1 MASQPKAP
9 FWLAV
14 WAVILGLVGLAAW
27 RAGMLDQFGLGRP
40 AGGNAA
46 ARQAGPAGG
55 GATGAGD
62 GPAVAGGGTAGS
74 GTGAEGVLFEAGDSA
89 APTTVKEYTFKP
101 AEKLPPVKGTSAYK
115 PLEND
120 TVRFALNVWAGWS
133 PIILANNGFKA
144 GKVWQAPGGKPFKIE
159 LVLIDNPVTMRDAYA
174 AGEVHIGWATLDMIP
189 LFLEGLVDRTGAPKD
204 SRVMPRVF
212 QQVDFSNGGDGI
224 VVREGI
230 KTVRD
235 LAGKKLALAQN
246 SPSQFFALNMLVAGG
261 LQPGDVDMVYTE
273 DAFQAA
279 AAFNAQ
285 KDLAGCVSWAPDIYN
300 LEKAKG
306 NRMLVTT
313 QTANRLIA
321 DVWFARA
328 DFAKDHPD
336 KIEAIVRGIFDA
348 MELLKTESARAKA
361 AELMSAGYNIPATD
375 TLSMLG
381 DAHSTNWAENY
392 QFFINRNN
400 PANFERIWKQAYYLY
415 RRVGAISNPPVPFD
429 QVMDFSVIQKLGSEP
444 KYAET
449 KDEYAKP
456 LPPKTLSQIRAENE
470 EILTNTVVI
479 HFFPNSW
486 DLRKRIV
493 RRIDGKD
500 VEEPYDSTVDL
511 VLDEVGALAKQFG
524 NARIVIEGHTDG
536 SMKGSVPPAMVRELS
551 RERAGAVKA
560 SLVEKFEFDENRF
573 AIDGVGWDRPADPEH
588 PGDHAKNRRVEIKV
602 YSAEK
607 E

>member
-1 MASQPKAP
+1 MAGQPKAP

-27 RAGMLDQFGLGRP
+27 RAGMFGPRGAADVAP
-40 AGGNAA
+40 PAPVAGGAPGGA
-46 ARQAGPAGG
+46 AGG
-55 GATGAGD
+55 GD
-62 GPAVAGGGTAGS
+62 
-74 GTGAEGVLFEAGDSA
+74 GAEGMASEAADTS
-89 APTTVKEYTFKP
+89 APTTVTEYTFTP

-115 PLEND
+115 PLEDD

-133 PIILANNGFKA
+133 PIIYANEGFKA
-144 GKVWQAPGGKPFKIE
+144 GKVWQTPDGRPFKLE

-174 AGEVHIGWATLDMIP
+174 AGEVHIGWATLDMVP
-189 LFLEGLVDRTGAPKD
+189 LFLEGLVDATGKPKD
-204 SRVMPRVF
+204 SRVMPRIY

-224 VVREGI
+224 VVRDSI

-235 LAGKKLALAQN
+235 LVGKKLVLAQN

-261 LQPGDVDMVYTE
+261 VQPGEVDMVYTE

-279 AAFNAQ
+279 AAFNAN
-285 KDLAGCVSWAPDIYN
+285 KELAGCVSWAPDIYN

-336 KIEAIVRGIFDA
+336 KVEAIVRGIFDA
-348 MELLKTESARAKA
+348 MEALKTETARAKV
-361 AELMSAGYNIPATD
+361 AELMAAGYNIPATD
-375 TLSMLG
+375 TLAMLG

-392 QFFINRNN
+392 QFFVNRNN

-429 QVMDFSVIQKLGSEP
+429 QVMDFSVIQKLGKEP
-444 KYAET
+444 RYAET
-449 KDEYAKP
+449 RDEYARA
-456 LPPKTLSQIRAENE
+456 LAPKSLSQIRAENE

-479 HFFPNSW
+479 HFFPNSA
-486 DLRKRIV
+486 DLRKKIV
-493 RRIDGKD
+493 RRVDGKE
-500 VEEPYDSTVDL
+500 VEEPYDPAVDL
-511 VLDEVGALAKQFG
+511 VLDEVGALAQQFG
-524 NARIVIEGHTDG
+524 NSRIVVEGHTDG
-536 SMKGSVPPAMVRELS
+536 SMKGQVPASMVKDLS
-551 RERAGAVKA
+551 RQRAGAVQEA
-560 SLVEKFEFDENRF
+560 LVDRFSFDPNRF
-573 AIDGVGWDRPADPEH
+573 AADGLGWDRPADPDQ
-588 PGDHAKNRRVEIKV
+588 PDNHALNRRVEIKV

>member
-14 WAVILGLVGLAAW
+14 WAVILGLLALAAW
-27 RAGMLDQFGLGRP
+27 RAGMFGGGVPVRP
-40 AGGNAA
+40 AGGAGA
-46 ARQAGPAGG
+46 PVKAGPAGG
-55 GATGAGD
+55 GE
-62 GPAVAGGGTAGS
+62 GPTGGG
-74 GTGAEGVLFEAGDSA
+74 EGPLYEAADASV
-89 APTTVKEYTFKP
+89 PTTVKEYSFKP

-115 PLEND
+115 PLVED

-133 PIILANNGFKA
+133 PIIHANNGFKA
-144 GKVWQAPGGKPFKIE
+144 GKVWQAPGGKPFKVE

-189 LFLEGLVDRTGAPKD
+189 LFLEGLIDRTGAPKD
-204 SRVMPRVF
+204 SRVMPRVY

-230 KTVRD
+230 RTVRD
-235 LAGKKLALAQN
+235 LVGKKIALAQN

-261 LQPGDVDMVYTE
+261 LQPQDVQMVYTE

-279 AAFNAQ
+279 AAFNSQ

-300 LEKAKG
+300 LAKAKG
-306 NRMLVTT
+306 NRMLVNT

-328 DFAKDHPD
+328 DFAQDHPD
-336 KIEAIVRGIFDA
+336 KIEAIVRGIFDS
-348 MELLKTESARAKA
+348 MEELKTETGKAKA
-361 AELMSAGYNIPATD
+361 AELMAAGYNIPASD
-375 TLSMLG
+375 ALSMLG

-392 QFFINRNN
+392 QFFVNRNN
-400 PANFERIWKQAYYLY
+400 PANFERIWKQSYYLY
-415 RRVGAISNPPVPFD
+415 RKVGAITSPPVAFD
-429 QVMDFSVIQKLGSEP
+429 QVMDFSVIQKLGKEP

-449 KDEYAKP
+449 KDEYTRP
-456 LPPKTLSQIRAENE
+456 LPPKSLSQIRAEND

-486 DLRKRIV
+486 DLRKRIT
-493 RRIDGKD
+493 RRVDGKEI
-500 VEEPYDSTVDL
+500 EEPYDASVDL
-511 VLDEVGALAKQFG
+511 VLDEVATLAKQFG
-524 NARIVIEGHTDG
+524 AARIVIEGHTDS
-536 SMKGSVPPAMVRELS
+536 SMRGQVPAAVVKELS
-551 RERAGAVKA
+551 LRRADSVKGA
-560 SLVEKFEFDENRF
+560 LVEKFEFDEGRF
-573 AIDGVGWDRPADPEH
+573 AVDGLGWERPVDPEQPDNH
-588 PGDHAKNRRVEIKV
+588 SLNRRVEIKV